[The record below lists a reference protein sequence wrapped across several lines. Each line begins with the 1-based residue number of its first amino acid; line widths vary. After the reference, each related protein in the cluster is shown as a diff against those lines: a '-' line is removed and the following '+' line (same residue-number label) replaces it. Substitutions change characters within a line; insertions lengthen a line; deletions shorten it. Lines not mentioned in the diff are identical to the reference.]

1 MGETLRFKYQTS
13 RSRTKRGNTEV
24 QKLSWFPLSKSVP
37 VLWKGA
43 NLEKAMQADDSDG
56 NDSSPPSS
64 PTAES
69 GSQRCVACPVLI
81 SRDWPRRLWPTCV
94 SGGLACHGRS
104 NHLVGGNI
112 MSLLTGGEH
121 AKSCSW
127 GWSQSLPHRVQFQHT
142 IDTRACPQTTAD
154 IDGLRYSPDD
164 PHYGLGP
171 VYTSL
176 YVRVAWGWWLGHF
189 PRSPGTG
196 EGGDWWSW
204 PMGVKAK
211 GMLRVCQGESSNF
224 RIP

>member
-127 GWSQSLPHRVQFQHT
+127 GWSQSLPHRVQFQN
-142 IDTRACPQTTAD
+142 TR
-154 IDGLRYSPDD
+154 G
-164 PHYGLGP
+164 
-171 VYTSL
+171 
-176 YVRVAWGWWLGHF
+176 
-189 PRSPGTG
+189 
-196 EGGDWWSW
+196 
-204 PMGVKAK
+204 GVKVMK
-211 GMLRVCQGESSNF
+211 FWIVRLLKTLIFGRSKNLKNSSKILANTF
-224 RIP
+224 ADSLAILQKNSCW